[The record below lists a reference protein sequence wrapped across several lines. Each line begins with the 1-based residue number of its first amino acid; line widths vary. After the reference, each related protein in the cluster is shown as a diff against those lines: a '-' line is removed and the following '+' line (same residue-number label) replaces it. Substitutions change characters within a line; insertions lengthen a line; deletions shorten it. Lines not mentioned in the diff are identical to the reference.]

1 MKEVSTKQGSAGG
14 ANSRSGRGATQQFA
28 KPDWLVAVTDNFKFL
43 ENFRR
48 PQNLTVENDIT
59 RRDLEEVPVC
69 DVETN
74 DVLNARNKIE
84 RDQFLRNIDKELVW
98 SCLTLVR
105 LNFQHLDST
114 AEPSKS
120 SSYQWEMNWK
130 HTRAEVNQVYEAARL
145 LNLDAEETRDAIIAS
160 IFSDAVKNRTNFLIH
175 NVHGAQAAACALS
188 QLMRADDPASKRSI
202 IRIVKAIKEHQVAP
216 PQFMAQVIMAQLCRI
231 HGLNPARLTDWEP
244 SWLEQSEGDKYGPAI
259 KSIYEK
265 VASPFEPANLTEDRE
280 RINFSKDERAL
291 LKELN
296 IEDWYVPHPENE
308 NSKISHVV
316 IAGDHC
322 INYNHPEGFAK
333 IAMLRGPN
341 TDPLF
346 HDDTIHT
353 SLASAVASF
362 SDSYKI
368 LRPEI
373 QPMAIAGLRR
383 TKTAVERV
391 AAIMRE
397 LFSGI
402 VYGGDDPGFKSGA
415 RSVEQAVDRARQKH
429 PELFSQDN
437 SKMSALSK
445 SYRRRAM
452 ESVAEILQH
461 WFDVDGELPFE
472 SGSQK
477 TPGDLRLPYWNA
489 PLTYAPRLPNGYYDV
504 SKFSDLEERQYA
516 FAQKIREIA
525 VELLRAEEWVF

>member
-1 MKEVSTKQGSAGG
+1 MKEVSSKQGSTGS
-14 ANSRSGRGATQQFA
+14 SRGGRGSTQQFI
-28 KPDWLVAVTDNFKFL
+28 KPDWLVTATDNFKFL

-48 PQNLTVENDIT
+48 PLNLTLENDIT
-59 RRDLEEVPVC
+59 RRDLEEVPVL

-74 DVLNARNKIE
+74 EVLNARNKIE
-84 RDQFLRNIDKELVW
+84 RDQFLRPVDKELIW

-145 LNLDAEETRDAIIAS
+145 LNLDPEETRDAIIAS
-160 IFSDAVKNRTNFLIH
+160 IFSDAVKNRSNFIIH

-188 QLMRADDPASKRSI
+188 QLLRTDEAAGKRSI
-202 IRIVKAIKEHQVAP
+202 TRIVKAIKEHQVAP
-216 PQFMAQVIMAQLCRI
+216 PQFMAQVIVAQLCRI
-231 HGLNPARLTDWEP
+231 HGLNPQRLTDWEP
-244 SWLEQSEGDKYGPAI
+244 AWLQQSEGDKHIPVIKAI
-259 KSIYEK
+259 FEK
-265 VASPFEPANLTEDRE
+265 VSNPFDAENLTPDRE
-280 RINFSKDERAL
+280 RINFSDEERAL
-291 LKELN
+291 LKELH
-296 IEDWYVPHPENE
+296 IEEWFVPHPEND

-346 HDDTIHT
+346 HDDTIYT

-402 VYGGDDPGFKSGA
+402 VYGGDDAGIKSGV
-415 RSVEQAVDRARQKH
+415 RSVEQAVDRAKDKH
-429 PELFSQDN
+429 PDLFSQSN
-437 SKMSALSK
+437 TKMSSLSK

-461 WFDVDGELPFE
+461 WFDTEGELPFE

>member
-1 MKEVSTKQGSAGG
+1 MKEVSTKQGSAGSSG
-14 ANSRSGRGATQQFA
+14 SRSSRGSTEQFV
-28 KPDWLVAVTDNFKFL
+28 KPDWLISVTDNFKFL

-48 PQNLTVENDIT
+48 PGQLTVENELT
-59 RRDLEEVPVC
+59 RRDLEEVPVL
-69 DVETN
+69 DADHNE
-74 DVLNARNKIE
+74 VLNARHKLE
-84 RDQFLRNIDKELVW
+84 RDQFLRSNDKELIW

-105 LNFQHLDST
+105 LNFQRLDST
-114 AEPSKS
+114 AQPSKS

-145 LNLDAEETRDAIIAS
+145 LNLDQEESRDAIIAS
-160 IFSDAVKNRTNFLIH
+160 IFSDAVKNRSNFLIH
-175 NVHGAQAAACALS
+175 NIHGAQAAACGLS
-188 QLMRADDPASKRSI
+188 QLMRTDDGPGKKSI
-202 IRIVKAIKEHQVAP
+202 TRIVKAIKEHQVAP
-216 PQFMAQVIMAQLCRI
+216 PQFMAQVIAAQLCRI
-231 HGLNPARLTDWEP
+231 HGINPAKLNDWEATWSSENEADKFIPGIKGIYDKVSDPFKTEHLTD
-244 SWLEQSEGDKYGPAI
+244 
-259 KSIYEK
+259 
-265 VASPFEPANLTEDRE
+265 DRE
-280 RINFSKDERAL
+280 RIKFDAQEKEL
-291 LKELN
+291 LAELN
-296 IEDWYVPHPENE
+296 IEDWFVPHPESE
-308 NSKISHVV
+308 SSKISHVV

-346 HDDTIHT
+346 HDDTIYT

-402 VYGGDDPGFKSGA
+402 VYGGDNPNDKSGS
-415 RSVEQAVDRARQKH
+415 RSVDQAVERARQKH
-429 PELFSQDN
+429 AELFNQDN

-445 SYRRRAM
+445 AYRRRAM
-452 ESVAEILQH
+452 ESVGEVLQQ

-489 PLTYAPRLPNGYYDV
+489 PLTYAPRLPNGFYDV

>member
-1 MKEVSTKQGSAGG
+1 MKEVSAKQGSA
-14 ANSRSGRGATQQFA
+14 ARSSTRLRTQQFD
-28 KPDWLVAVTDNFKFL
+28 KPDWLLTATDNFKFL
-43 ENFRR
+43 ESFRR
-48 PQNLTVENDIT
+48 PANLTEENELT
-59 RRDLEEVPVC
+59 RLDLEDVPVF
-69 DVETN
+69 DADTN
-74 DVLNARNKIE
+74 EVLNARHKIE
-84 RDQFLRNIDKELVW
+84 RDQFLRSADKELIW

-105 LNFQHLDST
+105 LNFQKLDSD
-114 AEPSKS
+114 ASIDKA

-145 LNLDAEETRDAIIAS
+145 LDLDPEETRDAMIAS

-175 NVHGAQAAACALS
+175 NVHGAQAAASCLS
-188 QLMRADDPASKRSI
+188 QLMRVDEAPGKKSI
-202 IRIVKAIKEHQVAP
+202 NRIVKAIKEHQVAP
-216 PQFMAQVIMAQLCRI
+216 PAFMAQVISAQLCRAKGI
-231 HGLNPARLTDWEP
+231 NPKKLIDWEAA
-244 SWLEQSEGDKYGPAI
+244 WMAADEQDKYVPLI
-259 KSIYEK
+259 KSICEK
-265 VASPFEPANLTEDRE
+265 VARPFELSNLNSARDRIDFNSAE
-280 RINFSKDERAL
+280 HEL
-291 LKELN
+291 LLEVG
-296 IEDWYVPHPENE
+296 IEDWFVPHPESE
-308 NSKISHVV
+308 SSKISHVV

-346 HDDTIHT
+346 HDDTIYT

-402 VYGGDDPGFKSGA
+402 VYGGQDSSTRSGLRA
-415 RSVEQAVDRARQKH
+415 VEEAVERARQKN
-429 PELFSQDN
+429 PELFNEQTT
-437 SKMSALSK
+437 KMSALSQD
-445 SYRRRAM
+445 YHRRAM
-452 ESVAEILQH
+452 DCVGEILQH
-461 WFDVDGELPFE
+461 WFDVEGALPFE
-472 SGSQK
+472 NGSQK

-489 PLTYAPRLPNGYYDV
+489 PLTYAPRLPNGFYDV
-504 SKFSDLEERQYA
+504 SRFSDLEETQYA
-516 FAQKIREIA
+516 FAQKIRGIA

>member
-1 MKEVSTKQGSAGG
+1 MKEVSTKQGGAG
-14 ANSRSGRGATQQFA
+14 RSGARARGATQQFD
-28 KPDWLVAVTDNFKFL
+28 KPEWLLAATDNFKFL
-43 ENFRR
+43 DSFKR
-48 PQNLTVENDIT
+48 PANLTEENEIT
-59 RRDLEEVPVC
+59 RQDLEEVPVL
-69 DVETN
+69 DASHNE
-74 DVLNARNKIE
+74 VLNARHKLE
-84 RDQFLRNIDKELVW
+84 RDQFLRSSDKELIW

-105 LNFQHLDST
+105 LNFQHLDSSASVT
-114 AEPSKS
+114 KS

-145 LNLDAEETRDAIIAS
+145 LNLDPEETRDAIIAS
-160 IFSDAVKNRTNFLIH
+160 IFSDAVKNRSNFLIH
-175 NVHGAQAAACALS
+175 NIHGAQAAASALS
-188 QLMRADDPASKRSI
+188 QLLRVDDGPGKRSI
-202 IRIVKAIKEHQVAP
+202 TRIVRAIKEHQVAP
-216 PQFMAQVIMAQLCRI
+216 PQFMAQVISAQLCRLK
-231 HGLNPARLTDWEP
+231 GVNPKKLVDWEAAWMAADDQDQFVP
-244 SWLEQSEGDKYGPAI
+244 II
-259 KSIYEK
+259 KSICDK
-265 VASPFEPANLTEDRE
+265 VSRPFELENLTEDRT
-280 RINFSKDERAL
+280 RINFSENEHEL
-291 LKELN
+291 LNGVE
-296 IEDWYVPHPENE
+296 IHDWFVPHPESE
-308 NSKISHVV
+308 GSKISHVV

-346 HDDTIHT
+346 HDDTIYT

-391 AAIMRE
+391 ASIMRE

-402 VYGGDDPGFKSGA
+402 VYGGQDPNQRSGS
-415 RSVEQAVDRARQKH
+415 RSVEEAVERAKLKS
-429 PELFSQDN
+429 PELFNQSEV
-437 SKMSALSK
+437 KMSALSQD
-445 SYRRRAM
+445 YRRRAM
-452 ESVAEILQH
+452 DSVGEVLQH
-461 WFDVDGELPFE
+461 WFEVEGELPFE
-472 SGSQK
+472 SGNQK

-489 PLTYAPRLPNGYYDV
+489 PLTYAPRLPNGFYDV

>member
-1 MKEVSTKQGSAGG
+1 
-14 ANSRSGRGATQQFA
+14 
-28 KPDWLVAVTDNFKFL
+28 
-43 ENFRR
+43 
-48 PQNLTVENDIT
+48 
-59 RRDLEEVPVC
+59 
-69 DVETN
+69 
-74 DVLNARNKIE
+74 
-84 RDQFLRNIDKELVW
+84 
-98 SCLTLVR
+98 
-105 LNFQHLDST
+105 
-114 AEPSKS
+114 
-120 SSYQWEMNWK
+120 MNWK

-145 LNLDAEETRDAIIAS
+145 LNLDPEETRDAIIAS

-175 NVHGAQAAACALS
+175 NIHGAQAAACGLS
-188 QLMRADDPASKRSI
+188 QLMRIDDAPGKKSI
-202 IRIVKAIKEHQVAP
+202 SRIVKAIKEHQVAP
-216 PQFMAQVIMAQLCRI
+216 PQFMAQVISAQLCRI
-231 HGLNPARLTDWEP
+231 HGINPKKLLDWEVAWSGSDESDQYIP
-244 SWLEQSEGDKYGPAI
+244 II
-259 KSIYEK
+259 KSINEK
-265 VASPFEPANLTEDRE
+265 VSKPFETVNLTPDRE
-280 RINFSKDERAL
+280 RINFNQQEREL
-291 LKELN
+291 LKDLS
-296 IEDWYVPHPENE
+296 IEDWYVPHPESE
-308 NSKISHVV
+308 SSKISHVV

-346 HDDTIHT
+346 HDDTIYT

-362 SDSYKI
+362 SDSYMI

-402 VYGGDDPGFKSGA
+402 VYGGENPDERSGS
-415 RSVEQAVDRARQKH
+415 RSADQAVDRAKQKH
-429 PELFSQDN
+429 PDLFNQDN

-445 SYRRRAM
+445 AYRRRALDG
-452 ESVAEILQH
+452 VGEILQS
-461 WFDVDGELPFE
+461 WFDVEGELPFQ

-489 PLTYAPRLPNGYYDV
+489 PLTYAPRLPNGFYDV

-525 VELLRAEEWVF
+525 VELLRSEEWVF